1 MLEIKPVA
9 AFRDNYIWLLINPGS
24 RRVAIVD
31 PGDAGPVLAA
41 LQASRLQPCA
51 ILLTHH
57 HPDHVG
63 GVAGLLEQ
71 FTVPVYGPAAES
83 IPTVSNGLQD
93 GDQIH
98 IEELAADFRILS
110 IPGHTR
116 GHIAYHG
123 QGMLFCGDT
132 LFMAGCG
139 RLFEGTAQQMLASLD
154 RLCELP
160 DSTLVYCGHEY
171 TLANLRFAA
180 TVEPENADIQ
190 ARNQAS
196 MARRAHG
203 EPTVPATLALEKL
216 TNPFLRARVPTVQAA
231 AAKHAGRDLRE
242 PVSVFAEI
250 RAWKDNF

>member
-9 AFRDNYIWLLINPGS
+9 AFRDNYIWLLINPVNQ
-24 RRVAIVD
+24 RVAIVD

-41 LQASRLQPCA
+41 LQELRLQPCA

-63 GVAGLLEQ
+63 GVARLLDH
-71 FTVPVYGPAAES
+71 FTLPVYGPAAEN
-83 IPTVSNGLQD
+83 IPTVNHGLQG
-93 GDQIH
+93 GDLIH
-98 IEELAADFRILS
+98 IESLASDFQILS

-123 QGMLFCGDT
+123 QGLLFCGDT

-154 RLCELP
+154 RLYALP
-160 DSTLVYCGHEY
+160 DDTLVYCGHEY
-171 TLANLRFAA
+171 TLANLRFAG
-180 TVEPENADIQ
+180 TVEPGNADVWERNRASTASR
-190 ARNQAS
+190 AR
-196 MARRAHG
+196 G
-203 EPTVPATLALEKL
+203 EPTVPATLALEKR
-216 TNPFLRARVPTVQAA
+216 TNPFLRVRVPAVQAA
-231 AAKHAGRDLRE
+231 AAKHAGRNLTD
-242 PVSVFAEI
+242 PVAVFAEV